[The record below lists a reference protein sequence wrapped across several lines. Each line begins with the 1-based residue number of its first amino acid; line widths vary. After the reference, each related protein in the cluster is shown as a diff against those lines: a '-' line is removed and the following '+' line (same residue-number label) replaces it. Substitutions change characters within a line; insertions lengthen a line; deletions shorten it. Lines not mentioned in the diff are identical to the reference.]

1 MSDTSTKDTAS
12 YQSIMSDLQRKWA
25 KTKLKPVM
33 ISHGLNEVDEEGL
46 SGDYMPDLPEIVD
59 DDSSSAS
66 SASSTGT
73 VIPSPSQRLFAR
85 PEGYVYSLVVPSNQ
99 PANG

>member
-1 MSDTSTKDTAS
+1 MSDISTSDTAS
-12 YQSIMSDLQRKWA
+12 YQTIMSDLQRKWA
-25 KTKLKPVM
+25 KARLQSAM
-33 ISHGLNEVDEEGL
+33 ADNDLDEADEEGQ
-46 SGDYMPDLPEIVD
+46 SGDNVPDLPEIVD

-85 PEGYVYSLVVPSNQ
+85 PQGHVPSCGSLSG
-99 PANG
+99 ALVC

>member
-1 MSDTSTKDTAS
+1 MSDPSTTH
-12 YQSIMSDLQRKWA
+12 QTIMSDLQRKWA
-25 KTKLKPVM
+25 KARLKSAMVD
-33 ISHGLNEVDEEGL
+33 SDLNEADEERQG
-46 SGDYMPDLPEIVD
+46 GDYLTDLPEIVD

-85 PEGYVYSLVVPSNQ
+85 PEG
-99 PANG
+99 

>member
-1 MSDTSTKDTAS
+1 MSDISASTTSHQT
-12 YQSIMSDLQRKWA
+12 IMSDLQRKWA
-25 KTKLKPVM
+25 KAKLKSAM
-33 ISHGLNEVDEEGL
+33 ANNDLNEADEEGQG
-46 SGDYMPDLPEIVD
+46 GDQLPDLPEIID

-85 PEGYVYSLVVPSNQ
+85 PEG
-99 PANG
+99 

>member
-1 MSDTSTKDTAS
+1 MSDISASTTS
-12 YQSIMSDLQRKWA
+12 YQTIMSDLQRKWA
-25 KTKLKPVM
+25 KAKLKSAM
-33 ISHGLNEVDEEGL
+33 ADSDLNEADEEGQ
-46 SGDYMPDLPEIVD
+46 SGDQLPDLPEIID

-85 PEGYVYSLVVPSNQ
+85 PEG
-99 PANG
+99 

>member
-1 MSDTSTKDTAS
+1 MSGISASDTAS
-12 YQSIMSDLQRKWA
+12 YQTNMSDLQRKWA
-25 KTKLKPVM
+25 KAKLKSALVDND
-33 ISHGLNEVDEEGL
+33 LNEADQDGL
-46 SGDYMPDLPEIVD
+46 GHDNVPDLPEIFD

-85 PEGYVYSLVVPSNQ
+85 PEGHV
-99 PANG
+99 